1 MVFLESWAFGI
12 WIKRKVVM
20 RTFYKSYFKGNRRF
34 NWNSSKTSITFLT
47 SFLCVCSVISFY
59 FGTVAFAQNPSSE
72 ARANEE
78 TTDKK
83 GEPPTEPR
91 KRAEYFD
98 CAIDYSYLQEDQLPI
113 LTVGM
118 RELFELIK
126 KDEYEQAKKK
136 AGELIQN
143 LIEKNTPWNADI
155 KYEAWMESNVG
166 FGLNQY
172 IHIMAVAQELNGEYD
187 KALMSYGAVYMTN
200 LEAFDWTYA
209 RLLYGKGRKPFAF
222 NRVYMTL
229 TEYHNLS
236 LESIERVK
244 QKVKETE
251 EAFYNKDKR
260 LDLFRT
266 GIPVGRDELGRL
278 DLEALELYRIRDWCA
293 QIVCPKLH
301 FTYPSV
307 WNEERRDRPQYV
319 ELTRKSYA
327 EFLKF
332 MEEEFEK
339 YSPKG
344 ELKPTKQ
351 SPGRAEQS
359 MEFLR
364 KLSELPY

>member
-1 MVFLESWAFGI
+1 MYDL
-12 WIKRKVVM
+12 
-20 RTFYKSYFKGNRRF
+20 FK
-34 NWNSSKTSITFLT
+34 
-47 SFLCVCSVISFY
+47 
-59 FGTVAFAQNPSSE
+59 
-72 ARANEE
+72 
-78 TTDKK
+78 
-83 GEPPTEPR
+83 
-91 KRAEYFD
+91 
-98 CAIDYSYLQEDQLPI
+98 
-113 LTVGM
+113 
-118 RELFELIK
+118 LIA

-187 KALMSYGAVYMTN
+187 KGYMSYGAVYMTN
-200 LEAFDWTYA
+200 LEAFGWTDA
-209 RLLYGKGRKPFAF
+209 RLLYGRGRKPFAF
-222 NRVYMTL
+222 TRVYMTL
-229 TEYHNLS
+229 TEYHDLS

-307 WNEERRDRPQYV
+307 WNEEIQDRPNYV

>member
-1 MVFLESWAFGI
+1 
-12 WIKRKVVM
+12 M
-20 RTFYKSYFKGNRRF
+20 RTFYKSCFRGNRRF
-34 NWNSSKTSITFLT
+34 NWNSSKTLITFLT
-47 SFLCVCSVISFY
+47 FFLCVCSVISLY
-59 FGTVAFAQNPSSE
+59 SGTDAFAQDPSSE
-72 ARANEE
+72 DQANEE

-91 KRAEYFD
+91 KRSEYFD
-98 CAIDYSYLQEDQLPI
+98 CAIDYSYLPEDRLPI

-118 RELFELIK
+118 RELFELIA

-136 AGELIQN
+136 AEELIQK
-143 LIEKNTPWNADI
+143 LIEENTPWNAHI
-155 KYEAWMESNVG
+155 HIPFYSWMESNVG

-200 LEAFDWTYA
+200 LEAFGWTDA
-209 RLLYGKGRKPFAF
+209 RLRYGKGAKDLAF
-222 NRVYMTL
+222 SGVFLTL

-260 LDLFRT
+260 LVLFQT
-266 GIPVGRDELGRL
+266 GIPVERDELNRV
-278 DLEALELYRIRDWCA
+278 DFEALELYRIRDWCA

-307 WNEERRDRPQYV
+307 WLEEIYDRPQYL

-327 EFLKF
+327 EFLEF

-339 YSPKG
+339 YSEKHKNLDG
-344 ELKPTKQ
+344 WQGT
-351 SPGRAEQS
+351 RAKKS

>member
-1 MVFLESWAFGI
+1 
-12 WIKRKVVM
+12 M
-20 RTFYKSYFKGNRRF
+20 RTFCSENNLFGRRPSMSSS
-34 NWNSSKTSITFLT
+34 NSPIMVLFP
-47 SFLCVCSVISFY
+47 FLCACSIFALYSGPDV
-59 FGTVAFAQNPSSE
+59 FAQEPSSE
-72 ARANEE
+72 TRANEE
-78 TTDKK
+78 TTDKQ
-83 GEPPTEPR
+83 GEPRPDQRGMHER
-91 KRAEYFD
+91 FD
-98 CAIDYSYLQEDQLPI
+98 CAIDYSYLQEDRLPI

-118 RELFELIK
+118 YDLFKLIA

-187 KALMSYGAVYMTN
+187 KGYMSYGAVYMTN
-200 LEAFDWTYA
+200 LEAFGWTDA
-209 RLLYGKGRKPFAF
+209 RLLYGRGRKPFAF
-222 NRVYMTL
+222 TRVYMTL
-229 TEYHNLS
+229 TEYHDLS

-307 WNEERRDRPQYV
+307 WNEEIQDRPNYV